1 MTSDENVP
9 KKDGEKGGLPENMVT
24 LKDLEAA
31 SGISKS
37 TISRVINNDPNV
49 KQETRDRVLEYV
61 HKMNYK
67 PNVVA
72 RSMITG
78 SLPLVLIIVGDIQSD
93 YFARTV
99 VGVEKVLSA
108 KGYMP
113 VVYNS
118 MYNVENEKKFISMA
132 KNFKFAGLIPMTAF
146 NTEQLEDVL
155 KDVTCPTVL
164 INRDIRRMQ
173 LDEVIGDDFESGYLA
188 TKHLIDNGH
197 RKIVHVSGNL
207 QSSTVNRKREKG
219 YRTALEDH
227 GIPVDE
233 SLIFRGE
240 LDLKSGYKLAEKI
253 FSISGVTGICSNNFL
268 MGIGII
274 RYGRT
279 IGKHLLKE
287 YDLAC
292 CECVPELYEKER
304 IAYAG
309 PDLEAM
315 GQKAAEFLIKRIENS
330 DEPRQK
336 VYFSATKVYNPR
348 HSK

>member
-1 MTSDENVP
+1 
-9 KKDGEKGGLPENMVT
+9 MVT

-49 KQETRDRVLEYV
+49 KQETRDRVWEYV

-67 PNVVA
+67 PNIVA

-78 SLPLVLIIVGDIQSD
+78 RLPLVLVIVGDIQSD

-99 VGVEKVLSA
+99 VGVEKVLSDR
-108 KGYMP
+108 GYMP

-118 MYNVENEKKFISMA
+118 MYNVEKEKQFISMA
-132 KNFKFAGLIPMTAF
+132 KNFQFAGLIPMTAF

-155 KDVTCPTVL
+155 QDVSCPTVL
-164 INRDIRRMQ
+164 INRDVRKIQ

-188 TKHLIDNGH
+188 TKQLIDNGH
-197 RKIVHVSGNL
+197 RKIVHISGD
-207 QSSTVNRKREKG
+207 SRHSTVSRKREQG

-233 SLIFRGE
+233 SLIFKGD
-240 LDLKSGYKLAEKI
+240 LDVKSGYKLAGEI
-253 FSISGVTGICSNNFL
+253 FSIPDVTGICSNNFL
-268 MGIGII
+268 MWIGTI

-336 VYFSATKVYNPR
+336 IYFSATKVYNP
-348 HSK
+348 KNTK